1 VRTLALL
8 RESCVS
14 ALAARVP
21 TVLILLVTAAMTFAA
36 ATTSGR
42 SAALQD
48 QLDRRVQDAGARVI
62 TVSDLGDDAFLTE
75 TNIETVAALSSVET
89 AAAVTRAATVT
100 NRSLGWGGPTVS
112 AWGLVGSD
120 FSDIADLQMGRWP
133 EPGEAIVSTKAAQVL
148 RMESPSGAVITR
160 DQQAYAVVGGFEAE
174 GPFDWLNEGV
184 LYAPTGQAVGAE
196 ARVVVSD
203 LGMLGPTERTV
214 RKVLAPNDP
223 ANLRLTSPRDLA
235 EVSHE
240 LGGDLR
246 SAGYETT
253 LIVLLVG
260 ALFVGAVSLA
270 DVLIRRRDLG
280 RRRALGAT
288 RFDLVAL
295 ICLRVL
301 FSAIL
306 GAVLGVVAVQA
317 FGAIAVTIA
326 PLAYAAA
333 SATLVAISALLA
345 TIPAGLLAANRD
357 PVTVLRTA

>member
-36 ATTSGR
+36 AATSGR

-62 TVSDLGDDAFLTE
+62 TVGDLGDDGFLTE
-75 TNIETVAALSSVET
+75 TAIETVAALSSVES
-89 AAAVTRAATVT
+89 AAAVTSAATVT

-112 AWGLVGSD
+112 AWGLVGAD
-120 FSDIADLQMGRWP
+120 FADIVDLRLGRWP
-133 EPGEAIVSTKAAQVL
+133 QPGEAIVSIKAAQVL
-148 RMESPSGAVITR
+148 RMDSASGAVITR
-160 DQQAYAVVGGFEAE
+160 DQQTYTVVGGFAAE
-174 GPFDWLNEGV
+174 GPFDWLNDGV
-184 LYAPTGQAVGAE
+184 LYAPTERAVGAE

-214 RKVLAPNDP
+214 RKVLEPNDP
-223 ANLRLTSPRDLA
+223 ANLGLTSPRDLA

-240 LGGDLR
+240 LGGDVR

-260 ALFVGAVSLA
+260 TLFVGAVSLG

-280 RRRALGAT
+280 RRRALGVT

-295 ICLRVL
+295 ICLRVM
-301 FSAIL
+301 FSAVL
-306 GAVLGVVAVQA
+306 GAVVGIIAVQA
-317 FGAIAVTIA
+317 FGAIAETIA
-326 PLAYAAA
+326 PLPYAAA
-333 SATLVAISALLA
+333 SATLVAIAALVA